1 MDKRIILD
9 IESQILHTLK
19 VEQRNMITD
28 DISVVREREPSIMT
42 VILAFSNVAFICNL
56 NKSIAS
62 ILWSQMPKLN
72 VFKEH

>member
-19 VEQRNMITD
+19 VQQRNMITD

-42 VILAFSNVAFICNL
+42 L
-56 NKSIAS
+56 
-62 ILWSQMPKLN
+62 
-72 VFKEH
+72 